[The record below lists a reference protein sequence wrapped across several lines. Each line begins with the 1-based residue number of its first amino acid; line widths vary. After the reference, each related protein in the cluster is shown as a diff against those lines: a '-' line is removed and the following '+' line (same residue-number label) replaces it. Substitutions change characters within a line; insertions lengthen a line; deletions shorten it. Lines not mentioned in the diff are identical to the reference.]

1 VSKSKILHITPWY
14 PTEED
19 PGFAIWIRRQIES
32 LESFDNDVIHIQ
44 IIPNGLGLSS
54 SEENGIKRIKLHI
67 PTASWRIRELK
78 FFFLLCWQ
86 LLWKYRTKDYRCV
99 NFHIAYPSCVYLYLI
114 RRFIK
119 CPIVITE
126 HWSYYHFHF
135 FSKKKLTRIK
145 KIFSHDIPII
155 TVSQALYEDIRA
167 FSGHSP
173 SNYILPNVVDTGMF
187 QHTPGRRI
195 KNRFFMVSFWR
206 DHKQPL
212 EVLEAIRQ
220 IKEEISDIKLYIGGY
235 GPLMVKMQAYVNEHS
250 LADNCTFLGQ
260 LSSEQIAEELN
271 RCSALIHPT
280 IYETFSVVCAEAQCC
295 GTPVITNPVGALPEY
310 LNESN
315 ALLREENQSW
325 SEALF
330 LFNQRSYDH
339 AKIAYQ
345 AARKFDK
352 NVIGSAYETII
363 DAL

>member
-1 VSKSKILHITPWY
+1 
-14 PTEED
+14 
-19 PGFAIWIRRQIES
+19 
-32 LESFDNDVIHIQ
+32 
-44 IIPNGLGLSS
+44 
-54 SEENGIKRIKLHI
+54 
-67 PTASWRIRELK
+67 
-78 FFFLLCWQ
+78 
-86 LLWKYRTKDYRCV
+86 
-99 NFHIAYPSCVYLYLI
+99 
-114 RRFIK
+114 
-119 CPIVITE
+119 
-126 HWSYYHFHF
+126 
-135 FSKKKLTRIK
+135 
-145 KIFSHDIPII
+145 
-155 TVSQALYEDIRA
+155 
-167 FSGHSP
+167 
-173 SNYILPNVVDTGMF
+173 
-187 QHTPGRRI
+187 
-195 KNRFFMVSFWR
+195 MVSFWR